1 MRTKK
6 LPRVGARRD
15 CDVCVEVIVAYSF
28 NMIWFLLLF
37 FVLLIGGRAV
47 YLIYNIHKGPRK
59 MVAKRLH
66 PLRTG
71 IVIGSGG
78 HTAEILKLVQNLN
91 SVNYS
96 PRIYI
101 MASTDTS
108 SEVKIHQI
116 EETHLSK
123 NGSDCY
129 EIVKIPRSRSVG
141 QSYITS
147 VFTTV
152 FSLLASLPIMLRI
165 RPELIIC
172 NGPGTCIPICVV
184 GFMMRVLC
192 MTDTRIVFVESICRV
207 KTLSL
212 SGKILLLFADVILVQ
227 WLKLQEHYRGTTYIG
242 RLT

>member
-1 MRTKK
+1 MT
-6 LPRVGARRD
+6 RVEALRVSD
-15 CDVCVEVIVAYSF
+15 ACVEVIGGYSF
-28 NMIWFLLLF
+28 KMIWLLLLF
-37 FVLLIGGRAV
+37 FVLLMGGRAI
-47 YLIYNIHKGPRK
+47 YLIYSIQKGPRK
-59 MVAKRLH
+59 TVAKRIH

-78 HTAEILKLVQNLN
+78 HTAEILKLIQNLN
-91 SVNYS
+91 SLNYS

-116 EETHLSK
+116 EETHLSR

-147 VFTTV
+147 VFTTL
-152 FSLLASLPIMLRI
+152 FSSLASLPVMLRK

-184 GFMMRVLC
+184 AFVMRVLF
-192 MTDTRIVFVESICRV
+192 MADTRIVFVESICRV

-212 SGKILLLFADVILVQ
+212 SGKILLLFADIILVQ
-227 WLKLQEHYRGTTYIG
+227 WPKLQEHYRRTTYIG

>member
-1 MRTKK
+1 
-6 LPRVGARRD
+6 
-15 CDVCVEVIVAYSF
+15 
-28 NMIWFLLLF
+28 MIWLLLLF
-37 FVLLIGGRAV
+37 FVLLVGGRAAFI
-47 YLIYNIHKGPRK
+47 IYNIHKGTRK
-59 MVAKRLH
+59 SVARRLH
-66 PLRTG
+66 PLRTA

-78 HTAEILKLVQNLN
+78 HTAEILKLIQNLN

-96 PRIYI
+96 PRLYI

-108 SEVKIHQI
+108 SEAKIHQI
-116 EETHLSK
+116 EETCLSR
-123 NGSDCY
+123 NGSGCY
-129 EIVKIPRSRSVG
+129 KIIKIPRSRSVG

-147 VFTTV
+147 VFTTL
-152 FSLLASLPIMLRI
+152 FSFLASLPVMFGK

-172 NGPGTCIPICVV
+172 NGPGTCIPICIV

-192 MTDTRIVFVESICRV
+192 LTNTRIVFIESICRV

-227 WLKLQEHYRGTTYIG
+227 WPKLQDCYKRTTYIG

>member
-1 MRTKK
+1 
-6 LPRVGARRD
+6 
-15 CDVCVEVIVAYSF
+15 
-28 NMIWFLLLF
+28 MIWLLFLF
-37 FVLLIGGRAV
+37 FVLLMVVRAI
-47 YLIYNIHKGPRK
+47 YLICSIHKGPRK
-59 MVAKRLH
+59 TVAKRIH

-78 HTAEILKLVQNLN
+78 HTTEILKMIQNLN

-116 EETHLSK
+116 EETRLSR
-123 NGSDCY
+123 NGPDCY

-147 VFTTV
+147 VFTTL
-152 FSLLASLPIMLRI
+152 FSSLASLPVMLRK

-184 GFMMRVLC
+184 GFMMRILC
-192 MTDTRIVFVESICRV
+192 VTDTRIVFVESICRV

-227 WLKLQEHYRGTTYIG
+227 WPKLQEHYRRTTYIG
-242 RLT
+242 RLTWL

>member
-1 MRTKK
+1 
-6 LPRVGARRD
+6 
-15 CDVCVEVIVAYSF
+15 
-28 NMIWFLLLF
+28 MIGLLLLF
-37 FVLLIGGRAV
+37 FVLLLGGRTA
-47 YLIYNIHKGPRK
+47 YIISGIHKGTRK

-66 PLRTG
+66 PLRTA

-78 HTAEILKLVQNLN
+78 HTAEMLKLVQNLN

-116 EETHLSK
+116 EETCLSR
-123 NGSDCY
+123 NRPDCY
-129 EIVKIPRSRSVG
+129 EIIKIPRSRNVG
-141 QSYITS
+141 QSYVTS

-152 FSLLASLPIMLRI
+152 FSLLASLPVMLKQ
-165 RPELIIC
+165 PELIIC
-172 NGPGTCIPICVV
+172 NGPGTCIPICIV

-192 MTDTRIVFVESICRV
+192 LTNTRIVFVESICRV

-212 SGKILLLFADVILVQ
+212 SLAKYCYCLLM
-227 WLKLQEHYRGTTYIG
+227 
-242 RLT
+242 